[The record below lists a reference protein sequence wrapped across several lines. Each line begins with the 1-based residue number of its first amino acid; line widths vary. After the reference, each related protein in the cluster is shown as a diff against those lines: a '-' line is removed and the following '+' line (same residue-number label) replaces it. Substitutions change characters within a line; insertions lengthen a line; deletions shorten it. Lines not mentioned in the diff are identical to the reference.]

1 MKQRILSLLVA
12 VALLCSFLP
21 QFTLPVR
28 ADDPYS
34 GTCGENLT
42 WKFDPDT
49 GTLTIAGSGAMND
62 FSPNAPWSDFEIT
75 TVSLPDGLT
84 SIGDA
89 AFFDY
94 DSLASVTIP
103 DSVTSIGLLSFYDCD
118 SLASVTIPSSVT
130 DIGGGAFS
138 ACDALT
144 AIDVAADNTNYIS
157 LDGVLFN
164 TSRTTLVQYPAGKAD
179 TSYSIP
185 SGVTDIALYAFGSC
199 FNLTS
204 VAIPESVTIG
214 VSFEFCTSL
223 TAIEVASG
231 NPYYSSLD
239 GVLFNKS
246 KTELILYPA
255 EKADSSYTIPED
267 VTSIEQSAFSQ
278 CSSLT
283 SVTIPSSVT
292 SIGDCAFEHC
302 SSLTCVTIPSSV
314 TSIGD
319 CAFYGCSSLASV
331 TIPSSVTSIGISVF
345 QFCSSLT
352 SVTIPSSVTS
362 IDNYAFYECSSLT
375 SVIIPASVTSI
386 GERAFGW
393 HWNDETGTD
402 RIKNFTIYGIVGTA
416 AEEYAKNDGF
426 KFVPLDAQS
435 GFCDVEPGKFYYD
448 PMLWALRNGITNG
461 SSQTRFSP
469 AENCTRA
476 QVVTFLWRA
485 MGKPEPVGT
494 DHPFTDVADGS
505 FYYQAVLWAV
515 ENGITRGT
523 SATKFSPNEAC
534 NRGQV
539 VTFLHRAMG
548 TPESVETVHPFVD
561 VAEGKFYYQA
571 TLWAVEQK
579 ITVGTDKTHFSPNEI
594 CTRGQTVTFLY
605 RLLGFQRS
613 EDEAVYQANL
623 GAFAELMKLADDA
636 ETNDARYLRY
646 AQAEAEL
653 LDSAVIAP
661 LSFAAGE
668 KNDSTTFITS
678 LNLSRGNYRLSNG
691 ACVSGKAKKA
701 KEDTFAAMNNRNFR
715 KALQH
720 AFDKTAYQSCGME
733 ADAASASLRNMLT
746 PPQLVKLEQAVTDA
760 AGHEFPAGT
769 RYGDMVQYYCDKLG
783 CKVNCSDGVDGWY
796 NPQAA
801 REYLEAAKAELADQV
816 SFPIQLDLVYF
827 SQSEVSVARMNSY
840 KSSVEGALGRENVV
854 INPVAADSAADY
866 MESNYSFANGA
877 SANYDVFS
885 GAGWSADLPDPGNFL
900 DCYNCSDQEA
910 GYMLRYLGLF

>member
-278 CSSLT
+278 
-283 SVTIPSSVT
+283 
-292 SIGDCAFEHC
+292 
-302 SSLTCVTIPSSV
+302 
-314 TSIGD
+314 
-319 CAFYGCSSLASV
+319 
-331 TIPSSVTSIGISVF
+331 
-345 QFCSSLT
+345 CSSLT